1 MNYEEAAERYTKVRD
16 AIDRLEKEHKANKA
30 ELTEKLR
37 ALESWF
43 TAKAEEDGL
52 ETVKTSLGTGYWAT
66 HNTATVASRED
77 FFSHCKE
84 HDSWDLLESRASK
97 VAVRSYIE
105 ANGEPPPG
113 INFGATRVFNFRKSR
128 AD

>member
-84 HDSWDLLESRASK
+84 NDSWDLLESRASK